1 MSKTALIVE
10 DNALN
15 LKLMRDILEA
25 SGIETIQTKDGMRVL
40 ELARSQRP
48 DIILLDIQLPDVSG
62 LEVSRQLKA
71 DETLKTIP
79 IVAVTALALRGDE
92 ERVLAAGCDAY
103 VSKPI
108 SVANFLGVVK
118 KFLP

>member
-25 SGIETIQTKDGMRVL
+25 SGIETIQTKDGLRAL
-40 ELARSQRP
+40 ELARTQRP

-62 LEVSRQLKA
+62 LEVARQLKA
-71 DETLKTIP
+71 DATLKSIP

-108 SVANFLGVVK
+108 SVAHFLEVVK